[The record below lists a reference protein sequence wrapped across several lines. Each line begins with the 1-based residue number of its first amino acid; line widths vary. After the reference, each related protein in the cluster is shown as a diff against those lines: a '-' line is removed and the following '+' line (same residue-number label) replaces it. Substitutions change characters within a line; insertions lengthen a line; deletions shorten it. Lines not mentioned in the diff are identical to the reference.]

1 MLEIVLH
8 IFMFMAAVVAIALV
22 ALAWLFMAAAVAGE
36 TDAIFE
42 EALENARTIRFFNK
56 IEEFRND
63 FA

>member
-8 IFMFMAAVVAIALV
+8 IFMFMAAVVAIAFV
-22 ALAWLFMAAAVAGE
+22 VLAWVIMFAAIGKE

-42 EALENARTIRFFNK
+42 EALENARINRFFNS